1 MHHLML
7 VTVALGKDSTSEQ
20 ARRSAYSHLS
30 EDDSFV
36 GEGGRFGSPL
46 ADWFVIGGRWSGLL
60 SETLL
65 GDPYQDALK
74 QEFPQFVNGY
84 YPSDLAE
91 LHNDGLDKL
100 WHRFGGTGSNPLT
113 RSSYNHFGLDDDAML
128 VNRPLY
134 DRFLAA
140 HAGSA
145 DCVGGDSFGDFADLD
160 RDDVDES
167 FIGRKWLAVV
177 DYHN

>member
-7 VTVALGKDSTSEQ
+7 VTLSLSDASSSDE
-20 ARRSAYSHLS
+20 ARRSAYSLLV
-30 EDDSFV
+30 EDQSFC

-60 SETLL
+60 SETVL
-65 GDPYQDALK
+65 GEPYQEAIK
-74 QEFPQFVNGY
+74 REFPQFVNGY
-84 YPSDLAE
+84 YPSDLAK
-91 LHNDGLDKL
+91 LHKDGLDKL
-100 WHRFGGTGSNPLT
+100 WHRFGAFGSNPIT

-134 DRFLAA
+134 DRFLAP
-140 HAGSA
+140 HAGVA
-145 DCVGGDSFGDFADLD
+145 ECLDGDSFGGFADLD

-167 FIGRKWLAVV
+167 FIGRKWLVVV